1 MFGRTSVTQPSTHR
15 SGGVRP
21 ASAIILAAMML
32 ALPAT
37 VAHAGD
43 LTIKVENIAGDDGQV
58 RVALFR
64 EGTKFLGSGQEEAAT
79 FRVTSPGTMNFTF
92 PGLAAGRYGVA
103 VFHDANANGELDSNL
118 LGIPTEGLAFS
129 NAARANFGPP
139 SFADVAVTVP
149 AEGAVT
155 TRAPMTY

>member
-1 MFGRTSVTQPSTHR
+1 MFGRTSVTQPSTR
-15 SGGVRP
+15 RATGARP
-21 ASAIILAAMML
+21 VGAIILAATML

-37 VAHAGD
+37 VAQAGE
-43 LTIKVENIAGDDGQV
+43 LTITVENIVGDDGQM
-58 RVALFR
+58 RVALYR
-64 EGTKFLGSGQEEAAT
+64 EGAKFLESGQAEAAT
-79 FRVTSPGTMNFTF
+79 FRVASPGTMSFIF
-92 PGLAAGRYGVA
+92 PDLAAGRYGVA

-118 LGIPTEGLAFS
+118 LGIPTEGVAFS